1 MSKAKPKPNMT
12 EVLQRLA
19 LPFGFHLTYLT
30 KTDTMKVSGNL
41 DHANQDHIAFA
52 AGISGAELRIE
63 NWSKY
68 TDQDRLVLLFTHFV
82 VAVLRQFANSLES
95 GDVRFTGSTEDGL
108 LILSFRNK
116 DSQEPAPDE
125 P

>member
-1 MSKAKPKPNMT
+1 MT

-30 KTDTMKVSGNL
+30 VSDTMTVSGNL

-52 AGISGAELRIE
+52 AGILGGELRIE
-63 NWSKY
+63 KWSEY
-68 TDQDRLVLLFTHFV
+68 TDQNRLVLLFTQFIIE
-82 VAVLRQFANSLES
+82 VLRGFANKLENREVS
-95 GDVRFTGSTEDGL
+95 FAGSTQDGL
-108 LILSFRNK
+108 LILTFKSPE
-116 DSQEPAPDE
+116 EPAPDE

>member
-1 MSKAKPKPNMT
+1 MSKAKPKPKPNMT

-30 KTDTMKVSGNL
+30 VSDTMKVSGNL

-52 AGISGAELRIE
+52 AGISGAELCIE
-63 NWSKY
+63 KWSEFA
-68 TDQDRLVLLFTHFV
+68 DQDRLVLLFTQYIV
-82 VAVLRQFANSLES
+82 SVLRGFANQLERR
-95 GDVRFTGSTEDGL
+95 DVKFTGSTQDGL
-108 LILSFRNK
+108 LILTFR
-116 DSQEPAPDE
+116 DPQEPAPDE